1 MGVDATAAPP
11 EFIRMISHP
20 LRWGMVAALAH
31 SDLRVRELCGV
42 VGEPQN
48 LVSYHLRLLRIG
60 GLVTSR
66 RSSFDAR
73 DSYYHL
79 DLDRCAKGL
88 AHAAASLHPI
98 LQMSSSPKQA
108 AEGSSVLFVCSGN
121 SARSPIAQALLRHRA
136 GDHVQVSSAG
146 THPKDRLHPH
156 AIRVLRERY
165 SVDIKGQTPR
175 SVDLVRGQRFDHLIT
190 VCVK

>member
-20 LRWGMVAALAH
+20 LRWRMVAELAH
-31 SDLRVRELCGV
+31 SDLRVRELGDI

-48 LVSYHLRLLRIG
+48 LLSYHLRLLRIG

-79 DLDRCAKGL
+79 DLDRCAEGL
-88 AHAAASLHPI
+88 SHTAASLHPI
-98 LQMSSSPKQA
+98 LHVGSSPNPTT
-108 AEGSSVLFVCSGN
+108 GRPTVLFV
-121 SARSPIAQALLRHRA
+121 
-136 GDHVQVSSAG
+136 
-146 THPKDRLHPH
+146 
-156 AIRVLRERY
+156 
-165 SVDIKGQTPR
+165 
-175 SVDLVRGQRFDHLIT
+175 
-190 VCVK
+190 